1 MPDAIVSKN
10 TVVPNWN
17 HSASVPTRSVMPSAA
32 PASET
37 IALALCAG
45 GRMAG
50 MFRSEEIGWAIARVS
65 IQVSRYRRLAL
76 PPFAVLSCQ
85 IGLVGLAGKHGRTGC
100 NHLMWARIAVSAR
113 R

>member
-17 HSASVPTRSVMPSAA
+17 HSTSAPTKSVMPRAA
-32 PASET
+32 PASEM

-50 MFRSEEIGWAIARVS
+50 MCR
-65 IQVSRYRRLAL
+65 
-76 PPFAVLSCQ
+76 
-85 IGLVGLAGKHGRTGC
+85 
-100 NHLMWARIAVSAR
+100 
-113 R
+113 